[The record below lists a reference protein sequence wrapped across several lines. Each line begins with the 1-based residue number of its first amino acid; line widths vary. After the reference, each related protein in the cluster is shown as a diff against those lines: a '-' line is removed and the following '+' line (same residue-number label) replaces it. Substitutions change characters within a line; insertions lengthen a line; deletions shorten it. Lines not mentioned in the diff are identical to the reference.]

1 MMPVTELRPAAEN
14 AALTKA
20 TIRAAHKLGLT
31 NRALSGIIGLS
42 EATVSR
48 MSKGEY
54 LLRNDKSFELSALF
68 IRLYRSLDAIVSG
81 DEAVA
86 KEWLNNHNTALGDA
100 PINLMR
106 NVSGLNHV
114 IQYLDTRRARI

>member
-1 MMPVTELRPAAEN
+1 
-14 AALTKA
+14 
-20 TIRAAHKLGLT
+20 
-31 NRALSGIIGLS
+31 
-42 EATVSR
+42 

-68 IRLYRSLDAIVSG
+68 ILFYRSLDAIVSG

-106 NVSGLNHV
+106 NGQHSVNTAAPPISIGSVGAALSGGPL
-114 IQYLDTRRARI
+114 IGDDFL

>member
-1 MMPVTELRPAAEN
+1 
-14 AALTKA
+14 
-20 TIRAAHKLGLT
+20 
-31 NRALSGIIGLS
+31 
-42 EATVSR
+42 
-48 MSKGEY
+48 MSKGKY